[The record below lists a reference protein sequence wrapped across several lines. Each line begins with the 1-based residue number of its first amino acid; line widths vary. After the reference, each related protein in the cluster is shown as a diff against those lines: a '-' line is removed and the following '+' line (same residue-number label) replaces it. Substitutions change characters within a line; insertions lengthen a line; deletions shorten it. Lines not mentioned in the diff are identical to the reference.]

1 MQATLLTEWQC
12 NFFYSTRV
20 AALVGALRSNL
31 SKLYQGTCYSLL

>member
-20 AALVGALRSNL
+20 AALEGALRSNL